1 MGAKE
6 KDKSLLEI
14 AIELLGTK
22 HKPQPIMQIAKETME
37 LKGLKTAV
45 AKELLPQFLADFM
58 ESGYFVYCGDG
69 CWDLKERQAT
79 SILDK
84 DSSDYEAYEEED
96 EDVKNNEL
104 KEDDYDY
111 DGTNNNDVSNDE
123 EENDDEDDDD
133 ISSLLK
139 EGESEEIDSE
149 DGVETGFEEYTGDD
163 DDM

>member
-14 AIELLGTK
+14 AIELLSTK

-84 DSSDYEAYEEED
+84 DSSDYEAYEED

-123 EENDDEDDDD
+123 EDSEDEEDDD

>member
-1 MGAKE
+1 MKLMKKKINVLE
-6 KDKSLLEI
+6 KANESL
-14 AIELLGTK
+14 
-22 HKPQPIMQIAKETME
+22 
-37 LKGLKTAV
+37 
-45 AKELLPQFLADFM
+45 
-58 ESGYFVYCGDG
+58 
-69 CWDLKERQAT
+69 
-79 SILDK
+79 
-84 DSSDYEAYEEED
+84 EEED

-111 DGTNNNDVSNDE
+111 DGTNNNHVSNDE
-123 EENDDEDDDD
+123 EDNEDEEDDD

>member
-14 AIELLGTK
+14 AIELLSTK

-84 DSSDYEAYEEED
+84 DSSDYEAYEED

-123 EENDDEDDDD
+123 EDNEDEEDDD

>member
-14 AIELLGTK
+14 AIELLSTK

-104 KEDDYDY
+104 KED
-111 DGTNNNDVSNDE
+111 E
-123 EENDDEDDDD
+123 
-133 ISSLLK
+133 IK
-139 EGESEEIDSE
+139 ELGNKARKRINS
-149 DGVETGFEEYTGDD
+149 EYTWNKIVDKYEKLLLNYS
-163 DDM
+163 